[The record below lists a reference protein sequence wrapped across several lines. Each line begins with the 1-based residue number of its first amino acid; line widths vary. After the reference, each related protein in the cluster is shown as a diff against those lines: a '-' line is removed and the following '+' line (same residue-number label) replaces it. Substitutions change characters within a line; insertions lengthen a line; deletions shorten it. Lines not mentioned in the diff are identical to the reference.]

1 MGRYYRFSKKVTDE
15 QVKLIEKEM
24 RQLEDVESVEIT
36 KDHTFLKVVTKDD
49 QFAEVMSK
57 AVNICNRN
65 ANGTEIS
72 FAQFAIA

>member
-15 QVKLIEKEM
+15 QAKIIEQEM
-24 RQLEDVESVEIT
+24 RQLEDVESVEVT
-36 KDHTFLKVVTKDD
+36 KDHTLLKVVTKDD
-49 QFAEVMSK
+49 QFAEVMSR
-57 AVNICNRN
+57 AVNICSRS

>member
-24 RQLEDVESVEIT
+24 RQLEDVESVEVT

-57 AVNICNRN
+57 AVNICNRH

-72 FAQFAIA
+72 FARFATA

>member
-24 RQLEDVESVEIT
+24 KQLEDVESVEVT
-36 KDHTFLKVVTKDD
+36 KDHTLLKVVTKDD
-49 QFAEVMSK
+49 QFAAVMSK
-57 AVNICNRN
+57 AVNICRRH

-72 FAQFAIA
+72 FAQFATA